1 MEKSIYRQSAFGQ
14 SHGATGVEVDQ
25 MDFGAGLLGERALSM
40 PGLQAGSVCSRHI
53 GLQESLAAVG
63 VSAALVVALANALN
77 HTGGNDEDLNVITP
91 PEEINKQIVHHLKG
105 NQAILRCKPQFLALG
120 IDLEKTIRHLGIG
133 KLRIIPAGVLRANIQ
148 VVKIQ

>member
-1 MEKSIYRQSAFGQ
+1 LEKSIYRQGVVGQ
-14 SHGATGVEVDQ
+14 SHGAAGVEVDQ
-25 MDFGAGLLGERALSM
+25 IFFGAGLLGERAVRV
-40 PGLQAGSVCSRHI
+40 PGLQVGSVGSQQFSQ
-53 GLQESLAAVG
+53 QESLAAVG

-91 PEEINKQIVHHLKG
+91 PEEINKQIVRHLKG

-133 KLRIIPAGVLRANIQ
+133 KLRIIPAGVLRANI
-148 VVKIQ
+148 